1 MNWCKYEIFVE
12 SLKAVTFVSCMQNC
26 TLICSMA
33 GLKFIRGVT
42 FLLKVVIPHPPVYC
56 QSMYTHVL
64 LNQNKFSLSKSQML
78 THINAYIWLIISKF
92 HTCALHCYKS
102 TSVCTIN
109 LCKLRRGV
117 PSYAYLAVV
126 VCQFKKRSCQC
137 IFVVVSTKLLHST
150 ACHVMY
156 TILICVCFVYM

>member
-1 MNWCKYEIFVE
+1 M
-12 SLKAVTFVSCMQNC
+12 
-26 TLICSMA
+26 
-33 GLKFIRGVT
+33 
-42 FLLKVVIPHPPVYC
+42 IPHPPVYC

-156 TILICVCFVYM
+156 TILICVCFVYYNVDLLICVYHYFILSYINMCMFLFICRLVSICVCHYFILGSDRW